1 MFDFSDLR
9 SGTAPNYYPK
19 KRGLQ
24 ADLTFHQQTEVIRPK
39 TRDTAENS
47 DLSELNTS
55 LRMNRRKHTSNT
67 YLNEFGNNEE
77 FRMAQSNS
85 EFVSSLDQIRK
96 PHEYS
101 LDRKLETISPY
112 APSPSRRKTKKEKND
127 KDSFEKF
134 DDNPRRSFLN
144 TPPGMSNEFESTRE
158 HRSREVIG
166 SSVINKFLL

>member
-1 MFDFSDLR
+1 MFDSSDLR

-39 TRDTAENS
+39 TRDTTENP

-55 LRMNRRKHTSNT
+55 LRMNRRKQTNT
-67 YLNEFGNNEE
+67 YLNEFGSNED
-77 FRMAQSNS
+77 FRTTQSNS
-85 EFVSSLDQIRK
+85 EFVASLDQIRK

-112 APSPSRRKTKKEKND
+112 APSFSRRKTKKTD

-144 TPPGMSNEFESTRE
+144 TPPGMSKRGQK
-158 HRSREVIG
+158 RSDA
-166 SSVINKFLL
+166 